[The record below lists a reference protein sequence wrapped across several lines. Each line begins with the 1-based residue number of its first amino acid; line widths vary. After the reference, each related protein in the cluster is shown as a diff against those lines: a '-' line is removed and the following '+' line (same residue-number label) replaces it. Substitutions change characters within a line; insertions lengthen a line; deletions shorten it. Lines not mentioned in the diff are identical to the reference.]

1 MRALPWII
9 AGLGLGFTAYF
20 VLNQP
25 GPRFATG
32 NDDVEDAARKTANW
46 GSKQRLK
53 GTGTGLVG
61 KLKEGVGRATDD
73 QQLEGEGV
81 LDQTVG
87 AVQDTV
93 GQAAHNVA
101 DTIHELNR

>member
-46 GSKQRLK
+46 GSNSDLRGPAQGCSGSLK
-53 GTGTGLVG
+53 RAWVEPQTISSLKVRGFWI
-61 KLKEGVGRATDD
+61 KLLALFRTQSVKLPITWRTRFM
-73 QQLEGEGV
+73 
-81 LDQTVG
+81 
-87 AVQDTV
+87 
-93 GQAAHNVA
+93 N
-101 DTIHELNR
+101 